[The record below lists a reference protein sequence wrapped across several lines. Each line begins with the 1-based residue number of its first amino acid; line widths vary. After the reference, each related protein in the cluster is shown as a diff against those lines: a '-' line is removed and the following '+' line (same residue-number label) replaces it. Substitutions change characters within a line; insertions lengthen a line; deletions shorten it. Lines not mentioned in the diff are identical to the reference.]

1 MNPTTA
7 FVTDVSLA
15 IAISLAAVTYVK
27 RHLRS
32 LLVELCGT
40 AERASFWLAFSNV
53 TLVFVPLIFVLDYKP
68 EFGRDKTLVF
78 EMATQ
83 LKYGIIGFVI
93 ALCTLALAMLRFI
106 PRTKNNV
113 ATAAHE

>member
-1 MNPTTA
+1 MNPTVA
-7 FVTDVSLA
+7 FLSDVALA
-15 IAISLAAVTYVK
+15 IAISFATVAYVK

-40 AERASFWLAFSNV
+40 AERANFWLAFSNV

-68 EFGRDKTLVF
+68 EFGQDKTLIF

-83 LKYGIIGFVI
+83 LKYAMTGFVI
-93 ALCTLALAMLRFI
+93 ALGTLALAMLRFI
-106 PRTKNNV
+106 PRTRNKV
-113 ATAAHE
+113 ATTAPE